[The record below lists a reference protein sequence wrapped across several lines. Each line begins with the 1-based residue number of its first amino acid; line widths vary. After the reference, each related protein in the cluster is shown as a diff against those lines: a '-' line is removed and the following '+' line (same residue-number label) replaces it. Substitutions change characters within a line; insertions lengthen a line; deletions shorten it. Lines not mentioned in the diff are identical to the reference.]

1 MSAAATLG
9 AVGVSLAAIGYLA
22 VTDPKRR
29 RTFRHPEAGR
39 PRAAVGWTVAL
50 LPGVLVPFASGGAGF
65 VLWLGTTATAGW
77 VLVALPPDRL
87 EAARIWLSRRL
98 R

>member
-1 MSAAATLG
+1 MATLA

-29 RTFRHPEAGR
+29 RTHRQPAVAARHSG
-39 PRAAVGWTVAL
+39 AAWVLVV
-50 LPGVLVPFASGGAGF
+50 LPGVLVPFASGGGGF
-65 VLWLGTTATAGW
+65 VVWLGTTATLGW
-77 VLVALPPDRL
+77 LLVAVDPARL
-87 EAARIWLSRRL
+87 EALRVRMRRGNG

>member
-1 MSAAATLG
+1 MATLA

-29 RTFRHPEAGR
+29 RTHRQPAV
-39 PRAAVGWTVAL
+39 AARLSGAAWALAL
-50 LPGVLVPFASGGAGF
+50 LPGALVPFASGGGGF
-65 VLWLGTTATAGW
+65 VIWLGATATLGW
-77 VLVALPPDRL
+77 LLVAMDPAQL
-87 EAARIWLSRRL
+87 EAVRVWMRRANG